1 MADMDE
7 THTFVIETRGG
18 DGVGAFL
25 LGMLAGAAAMVL
37 LAPRSGAETQAEIA
51 GAARRLREGVN
62 GRVTGARDRVT
73 GKVEDVRGR
82 VRDRVD
88 GVRDGVGTRV
98 DQARAA
104 LEAGRGVAQD
114 ARGELQRRVDE
125 AKRAFREG
133 RGGAAQPDATAIAPP
148 EVVLDDAPAR
158 EDAGDLA

>member
-1 MADMDE
+1 MADLDE

-25 LGMLAGAAAMVL
+25 FGVLVGAAAMVL

-51 GAARRLREGVN
+51 GAARRLREGV
-62 GRVTGARDRVT
+62 GGARDRVV
-73 GKVEDVRGR
+73 GRVDDVRGR

-88 GVRDGVGTRV
+88 GVRDGVGSRV
-98 DQARAA
+98 EQARAA
-104 LEAGRGVAQD
+104 LDAGRGAARDAQ
-114 ARGELQRRVDE
+114 GELRRRVEE

-133 RGGAAQPDATAIAPP
+133 RGAAAEPDATAVARP
-148 EVVLDDAPAR
+148 EVVLDDEPTR